1 MPPLYRMKE
10 MHELV
15 EFMDVREGFWQPSYA
30 LRQPNSSSV
39 PNVFEMQQH
48 EKTIYVQIV
57 VMPLEL
63 ASIDRKDALVF
74 ICSGNEQ
81 EFIRW
86 YPMGMKHRISSTGNV
101 LFNLHYK
108 KNLQPYKLLWIN
120 YYIT

>member
-1 MPPLYRMKE
+1 MCGK
-10 MHELV
+10 
-15 EFMDVREGFWQPSYA
+15 GFDSQA
-30 LRQPNSSSV
+30 MSSV

-86 YPMGMKHRISSTGNV
+86 WDIV
-101 LFNLHYK
+101 
-108 KNLQPYKLLWIN
+108 
-120 YYIT
+120 